1 MELVEKIRRQI
12 PAGLDRPAVI
22 AVDGMIGAGKSTA
35 AEQIRQAYDGRA
47 VMVSTDLYILV
58 TRAQWDEHLA
68 GGEIRLHEWY
78 DLPKIR
84 RTLEQIRAGGT
95 FRVDGLYN
103 LSNGQRDH
111 HLDFDCTDIDAVI
124 LEGLFAFHD
133 VFADLIDVKVFLEAP
148 EQLALERARKRDETV
163 RNIPHEMWQK
173 KIRIYHDFYTPYVD
187 HLRSMADVV
196 HQTGA

>member
-1 MELVEKIRRQI
+1 VELVEKIRSQI

-78 DLPKIR
+78 DLSKIR
-84 RTLEQIRAGGT
+84 RTLEQIRAGRT